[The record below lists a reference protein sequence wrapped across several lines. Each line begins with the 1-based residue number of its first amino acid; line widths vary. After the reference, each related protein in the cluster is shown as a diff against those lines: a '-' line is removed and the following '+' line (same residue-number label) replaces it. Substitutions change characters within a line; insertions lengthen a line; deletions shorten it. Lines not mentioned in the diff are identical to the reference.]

1 MILKKRQNW
10 IRDISLHQPN
20 KDMVLEGDITRDS
33 CFKPEYTLGPAKKLF
48 KHLFVCVLSW
58 SDNGKINFGSW
69 FTK

>member
-20 KDMVLEGDITRDS
+20 KDMVLEGDITQDS
-33 CFKPEYTLGPAKKLF
+33 RFNPGYTLCPTNKLS
-48 KHLFVCVLSW
+48 KHLVAWVWSW
-58 SDNGKINFGSW
+58 RDNGKFKFGSW